1 VASFKYSLP
10 SFNCTNLFFKEYK
23 NTTIEFY
30 EFAKKFTMID
40 LPLVERTK
48 SFSQAL
54 AKYAKE

>member
-1 VASFKYSLP
+1 MSGSAWKDEE
-10 SFNCTNLFFKEYK
+10 EYK

-48 SFSQAL
+48 SLSKAL